1 MATRKDAKEET
12 TTTSPTQLQR
22 EQQQA
27 VYKTLDE
34 TRDEIRKSVNEARK
48 EIPRVTEA
56 ISEYQQQTIEAARE
70 IADNYIESQKEIINS
85 VQSAWSPLLENF
97 NRTNWN
103 SVFSPGRVSEIYAN
117 IVSSYAE
124 NLVTATKL
132 ANNVM
137 FANMETFRTSIQ
149 QVKDIRAHREH
160 ADDRRQDRDRRALLR
175 AVAQAHAAGASGNR
189 PCPLADRERA
199 ALAARRL
206 VREDAARNRND
217 NGPANIAILR
227 RRALDTA
234 RLDQSKG
241 SLTTKLKRAGWDDEF
256 MLKLLSHMR

>member
-1 MATRKDAKEET
+1 MATRKDTKEET

-22 EQQQA
+22 EQQA

-34 TRDEIRKSVNEARK
+34 TRDEIRKSVIEARK

-70 IADNYIESQKEIINS
+70 IADNYIQSQKEILNS

-103 SVFSPGRVSEIYAN
+103 TVFSPGRVSEIYAN

-149 QVKDIRAHREH
+149 QVKDSV
-160 ADDRRQDRDRRALLR
+160 RDLSK
-175 AVAQAHAAGASGNR
+175 VGVN
-189 PCPLADRERA
+189 
-199 ALAARRL
+199 AARAFEHTSSETVRL
-206 VREDAARNRND
+206 GNTSRNY
-217 NGPANIAILR
+217 
-227 RRALDTA
+227 
-234 RLDQSKG
+234 Q
-241 SLTTKLKRAGWDDEF
+241 
-256 MLKLLSHMR
+256 

>member
-1 MATRKDAKEET
+1 MERKKRKEET
-12 TTTSPTQLQR
+12 TTTSSTQLQR

-34 TRDEIRKSVNEARK
+34 TRDEIKKISKRSKEKKFHELQKQSVNINSRRLK
-48 EIPRVTEA
+48 
-56 ISEYQQQTIEAARE
+56 SARE

-85 VQSAWSPLLENF
+85 VQSSWSPLLENF

-103 SVFSPGRVSEIYAN
+103 TVFSPGRVSEIYAN

-149 QVKDIRAHREH
+149 QVKDSV
-160 ADDRRQDRDRRALLR
+160 RDLSK
-175 AVAQAHAAGASGNR
+175 VGVN
-189 PCPLADRERA
+189 
-199 ALAARRL
+199 AARAFEHTSAETVRL
-206 VREDAARNRND
+206 GNTSRNS
-217 NGPANIAILR
+217 
-227 RRALDTA
+227 
-234 RLDQSKG
+234 Q
-241 SLTTKLKRAGWDDEF
+241 
-256 MLKLLSHMR
+256 